1 MNHLVKLTLVMVLVV
16 VLVGCINIPLG
27 DGNKLKISKDGVV
40 FTDDAGDETNIA
52 LDQES
57 GQLNISGGKEG
68 EEIDLSVGVNLQVP
82 EDFPADI
89 PLSNDA
95 MIIQAMKMTDG
106 DPTISVIYLTN
117 DEFDSIISLYDN
129 FFDNSFTTNERLND
143 EESPY
148 AGTELDM
155 YMNTGERND
164 GSLVVTVLS
173 NQETGNLEGTSE
185 DYNATVTLV
194 FMPNQE

>member
-1 MNHLVKLTLVMVLVV
+1 MNHLVKLTLVMVLAV